1 MQIFQFYFHF
11 FFQIFF
17 PFIVMI
23 YIVYINHQLYSTNT
37 QACFYTFLMALN
49 QFQMN
54 IVRWFDIIYYPI
66 FQNFAFEDRES

>member
-1 MQIFQFYFHF
+1 ML
-11 FFQIFF
+11 
-17 PFIVMI
+17 
-23 YIVYINHQLYSTNT
+23 YIVYINYQLYLSNT